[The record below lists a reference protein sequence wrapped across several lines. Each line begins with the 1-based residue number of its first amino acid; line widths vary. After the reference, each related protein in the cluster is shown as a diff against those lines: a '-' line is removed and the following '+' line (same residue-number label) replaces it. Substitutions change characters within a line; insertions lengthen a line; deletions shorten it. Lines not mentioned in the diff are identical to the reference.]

1 MSPRLLCVG
10 GEDHDL
16 RIPFLLALR
25 RRGIEVM
32 AAGSSDPAPFAKAG
46 IPHHLYGLK
55 RYISPLADRTALA
68 ELQAVIAATRPDLIH
83 SFDTKPN
90 LLCPLAA
97 GSGGPPVVRT
107 INGMGWL
114 FASEALLARAGRP
127 IYRMLQRQA
136 SHASALTVFQNR
148 HDQAYF
154 EGHGLVQPSASRLV
168 PGSGLDTEAFAQA
181 QAAAPSI
188 SELRESLGLGNAR
201 IVMTV
206 TRITREK
213 GIATLLEA
221 AALVHRQRPDV
232 RFVLV
237 GPHEPHGPS
246 AISPAEIERHAPY
259 VLHLGRRADILALLR
274 LADLFVFPTEYREGI
289 PRALLEAALSGL
301 PIVATNLPGCVE
313 VVRDGWTGLLVP
325 PRAPIMLAGRILTL
339 LGDPGLARALG
350 ARAAELARAQFSL
363 GTIVGRY
370 LQFYGEVLNP
380 GTLPGQPLPV
390 TRTRKLVQ
398 SGGINRT

>member
-25 RRGIEVM
+25 RRGLEVV
-32 AAGSSDPAPFAKAG
+32 AAGSGDPAPFEKAG
-46 IPHHLYGLK
+46 IEHHFYGLK
-55 RYISPLADRTALA
+55 RFINPLADRTALA
-68 ELQAVIAATRPDLIH
+68 ELQAVMVVARPDLIH

-97 GSGGPPVVRT
+97 GVGAPIVRT

-114 FASEALLARAGRP
+114 FASRAPLALVGRP
-127 IYRMLQRQA
+127 IYRMLQRRA
-136 SHASALTVFQNR
+136 ARASALTVFQNR

-154 EGHGLVQPSASRLV
+154 ENHGLVRRSASRLV
-168 PGSGLDTEAFAQA
+168 PGSGLDIEAFAQA
-181 QAAAPSI
+181 QAAAPSV
-188 SELRESLGLGNAR
+188 SELRRRLGLGDSR

-206 TRITREK
+206 TRITRDK

-221 AALVHRQRPDV
+221 AALVHRERPDV

-237 GPHEPHGPS
+237 GPHEPYGPS

-259 VLHLGRRADILALLR
+259 VLHLGRRDDIPALLR
-274 LADLFVFPTEYREGI
+274 LADLFAFPTEYREGI

-301 PIVATNLPGCVE
+301 PIVATDLPGCVE

-325 PRAPIMLAGRILTL
+325 PRAPIMLASRILTL
-339 LGDPGLARALG
+339 LRNTSVAQAIG
-350 ARAAELARAQFSL
+350 ARAAELARTQFALSA
-363 GTIVGRY
+363 IVDCY
-370 LQFYGEVLNP
+370 LQLYAEVLP
-380 GTLPGQPLPV
+380 SGALTSPSLPAR
-390 TRTRKLVQ
+390 RTERSVQ
-398 SGGINRT
+398 SARIELP